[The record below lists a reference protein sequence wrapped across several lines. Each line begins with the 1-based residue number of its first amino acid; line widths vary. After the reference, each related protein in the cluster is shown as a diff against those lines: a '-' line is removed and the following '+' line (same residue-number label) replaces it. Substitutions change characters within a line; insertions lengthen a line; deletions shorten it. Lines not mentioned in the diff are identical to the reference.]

1 MVTSSQDDEAPRKR
15 RRRATSPEA
24 RERELTAL
32 AMDKVEERMRNGSA
46 TAAEYTHFLKL
57 ATVQAELEKEKTRS
71 ENELLKARVE
81 NLAMQAR
88 LEEVYSNALKAM
100 KAYGGNMDEDEESYD
115 D

>member
-1 MVTSSQDDEAPRKR
+1 MAAPSQDDGAPMKR
-15 RRRATSPEA
+15 RRRARSPEA

-32 AMDKVEERMRNGSA
+32 AMDKVEERMRTGAA

-57 ATVQAELEKEKTRS
+57 ATVQAELEKEKTRN

-88 LEEVYSNALKAM
+88 LEEVYSNALQAM
-100 KAYGGNMDEDEESYD
+100 RAYSGNTDEDQEDYD